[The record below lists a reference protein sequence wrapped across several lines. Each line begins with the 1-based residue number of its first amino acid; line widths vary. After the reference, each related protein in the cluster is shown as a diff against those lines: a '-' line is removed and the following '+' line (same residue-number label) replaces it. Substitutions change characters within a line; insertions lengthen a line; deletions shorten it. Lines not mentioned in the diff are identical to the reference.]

1 MARFSYN
8 ISFRLCLRLIEASP
22 PPSLVS
28 HSIIEAIELCTNSIG
43 MLRVRSR
50 LLTEVRNEPVHLKD
64 IKKENNINS
73 LSIDQEIECPSCHGI
88 MALCS
93 DFDSFCY
100 LCGECNFILYFE

>member
-1 MARFSYN
+1 M
-8 ISFRLCLRLIEASP
+8 
-22 PPSLVS
+22 
-28 HSIIEAIELCTNSIG
+28 IITNSIG
-43 MLRVRSR
+43 MSRGRSR

-64 IKKENNINS
+64 IKKENNING

>member
-1 MARFSYN
+1 MIITDS
-8 ISFRLCLRLIEASP
+8 ISMFR
-22 PPSLVS
+22 
-28 HSIIEAIELCTNSIG
+28 G
-43 MLRVRSR
+43 RSR
-50 LLTEVRNEPVHLKD
+50 LLTEVLNEPVRLKD

-73 LSIDQEIECPSCHGI
+73 LSIDQEIECPSCHDI

>member
-1 MARFSYN
+1 M
-8 ISFRLCLRLIEASP
+8 
-22 PPSLVS
+22 
-28 HSIIEAIELCTNSIG
+28 IITNSIG
-43 MLRVRSR
+43 MSRGRSR
-50 LLTEVRNEPVHLKD
+50 VLTGVLNEPIHLKD
-64 IKKENNINS
+64 IKKENNING

>member
-1 MARFSYN
+1 MG
-8 ISFRLCLRLIEASP
+8 I
-22 PPSLVS
+22 
-28 HSIIEAIELCTNSIG
+28 
-43 MLRVRSR
+43 
-50 LLTEVRNEPVHLKD
+50 HLKD
-64 IKKENNINS
+64 IKKENNING